1 MGRLGDISDLL
12 TLGLVAGG
20 GYLAYRALKGLPGL
34 PAFEWPTWPTWS
46 TASPEELI
54 PVDASLT
61 AGVDIPG
68 ITFTAL
74 IPEDAWVPRE
84 TFEAESR
91 TRRQLAD
98 LLGAAY
104 RKDPKISMEQ
114 IVQSERLAFEARL
127 GGVTDF

>member
-20 GYLAYRALKGLPGL
+20 GYLAYRALKGLPGI
-34 PAFEWPTWPTWS
+34 PAFEWPSWPALPTLP
-46 TASPEELI
+46 APAE
-54 PVDASLT
+54 PVDVSLT

-74 IPEDAWVPRE
+74 IPEDEWVSVER
-84 TFEAESR
+84 FEAVSS
-91 TRRQLAD
+91 TKRQLAD
-98 LLGAAY
+98 LLEAAY
-104 RKDPKISMEQ
+104 KKDPKISMEQ
-114 IVQSERLAFEARL
+114 IVQSELLVYEARA